1 MSESQ
6 IYSPAI
12 LVLGNN
18 NNAFLYMRALR
29 PTDVTSWMK
38 PTNEDEMVHCLA
50 SVWTLDGKIF
60 AKTSPDGF
68 PIRIFSEEDFDNL

>member
-29 PTDVTSWMK
+29 PTDATSWMK
-38 PTNEDEMVHCLA
+38 PTNEDKMVHFLA
-50 SVWTLDGKIF
+50 SGHWTIF
-60 AKTSPDGF
+60 VKTLPVGS
-68 PIRIFSEEDFDNL
+68 PIRICSVEDYDNL